1 MSRRSVYD
9 KRFVNIDV
17 NRQQYRSQEQQ
28 HGSSSERAPRE
39 NNPDHDRSWWNR
51 AGDEVLSWFGDEY
64 AVRRRRH
71 DEGPH
76 RGKGPKGYTRS
87 DERIREDVMDRLTDE
102 WHVDAT
108 EIEVSVVDGEV
119 TLTGYV
125 HERYQKR
132 RAEVVVANI
141 PGVKEVENRI
151 RVNPYNSTDNV
162 NLMP

>member
-9 KRFVNIDV
+9 RRYINTSV
-17 NRQQYRSQEQQ
+17 NRQVYPQEPVRQDGRPEMNDPQ
-28 HGSSSERAPRE
+28 SH
-39 NNPDHDRSWWNR
+39 DDRSWWNR

-119 TLTGYV
+119 TLSGYV

-132 RAEVVVANI
+132 RAEVVVENI

-151 RVNPYNSTDNV
+151 RVNPYNPMDNV
-162 NLMP
+162 NMMP